1 MIRRYLKQFLLTLL
15 AGLFLLSCFFIS
27 PEKASDSILHG
38 ILAFPFLRYFPLEN
52 FSFLATVLILTSFL
66 LHTPILF
73 YFTYPLLRFCKTR
86 RGLSLSLIAVSFLLA
101 LFFGTSVSL
110 YFTLPLCMGT
120 LGKEEESPFLF
131 IHCFCLQILAA
142 EMGSI
147 LFPFTSLSEF
157 YLFLQYN
164 YSFLEYFRISF
175 LFFLFAILFLLPY
188 ALCFQKEENHALS
201 FAVQERLEISY
212 SALQGK
218 DFKKTWRSTL
228 PFLIFVFLLFLSIL
242 RVFPIFLCFLLL
254 LLYSLL
260 FNRDIFRKVDYFL
273 LVFIVLLFFIRGNLF
288 TMHKIPNLLSRFI
301 QGRETSRALI
311 LSTFFTRLPTTV
323 LLADIST
330 KGRQLIISSIL
341 SALHPLALNYSGV
354 IAYTM
359 MKNRPHWK
367 VFLLHY
373 LFLHIQMLLLFV
385 FLAFFT
391 GNL

>member
-38 ILAFPFLRYFPLEN
+38 ILSFPFLRYFPLEN
-52 FSFLATVLILTSFL
+52 FSYIATVLILTSFL

-86 RGLSLSLIAVSFLLA
+86 RGLALSLIAVSFLLA

-164 YSFLEYFRISF
+164 YSFPEYFRISF

-228 PFLIFVFLLFLSIL
+228 PFLIFVLLLFLSIL

-273 LVFIVLLFFIRGNLF
+273 LVFLLLLFFIRGNLF
-288 TMHKIPNLLSRFI
+288 TMHKIPTFLSRFI

-341 SALHPLALNYSGV
+341 
-354 IAYTM
+354 
-359 MKNRPHWK
+359 
-367 VFLLHY
+367 
-373 LFLHIQMLLLFV
+373 
-385 FLAFFT
+385 
-391 GNL
+391 

>member
-27 PEKASDSILHG
+27 PEKASDSFVQG

-52 FSFLATVLILTSFL
+52 FSYLATVLILTSFL
-66 LHTPILF
+66 FHTPILF

-86 RGLSLSLIAVSFLLA
+86 RGLALSLIAVSFLLA

-164 YSFLEYFRISF
+164 YSFPEYFRISF

-228 PFLIFVFLLFLSIL
+228 PFLIFVLLLFLSIL

-260 FNRDIFRKVDYFL
+260 FNKDIFRKVDYFL
-273 LVFIVLLFFIRGNLF
+273 LVFLLLLFFIRGNLF
-288 TMHKIPNLLSRFI
+288 TMHKIPTLLSRFI

>member
-1 MIRRYLKQFLLTLL
+1 
-15 AGLFLLSCFFIS
+15 
-27 PEKASDSILHG
+27 
-38 ILAFPFLRYFPLEN
+38 
-52 FSFLATVLILTSFL
+52 
-66 LHTPILF
+66 
-73 YFTYPLLRFCKTR
+73 
-86 RGLSLSLIAVSFLLA
+86 
-101 LFFGTSVSL
+101 
-110 YFTLPLCMGT
+110 
-120 LGKEEESPFLF
+120 
-131 IHCFCLQILAA
+131 
-142 EMGSI
+142 MGSI

-164 YSFLEYFRISF
+164 YSFPEYFRISF

-228 PFLIFVFLLFLSIL
+228 PFLIFVLLLFLSIL

>member
-27 PEKASDSILHG
+27 PEKANDSILHG
-38 ILAFPFLRYFPLEN
+38 IMAFPFLRYFPLEN
-52 FSFLATVLILTSFL
+52 FSYLATVLILTSFL

-142 EMGSI
+142 EMGST

-175 LFFLFAILFLLPY
+175 LFFLFAILF
-188 ALCFQKEENHALS
+188 
-201 FAVQERLEISY
+201 I
-212 SALQGK
+212 
-218 DFKKTWRSTL
+218 TL
-228 PFLIFVFLLFLSIL
+228 
-242 RVFPIFLCFLLL
+242 
-254 LLYSLL
+254 
-260 FNRDIFRKVDYFL
+260 N
-273 LVFIVLLFFIRGNLF
+273 
-288 TMHKIPNLLSRFI
+288 
-301 QGRETSRALI
+301 
-311 LSTFFTRLPTTV
+311 
-323 LLADIST
+323 
-330 KGRQLIISSIL
+330 
-341 SALHPLALNYSGV
+341 
-354 IAYTM
+354 
-359 MKNRPHWK
+359 
-367 VFLLHY
+367 
-373 LFLHIQMLLLFV
+373 
-385 FLAFFT
+385 
-391 GNL
+391 